1 MAKKITKG
9 KVYFYLKNGYIE
21 GDVHEYT
28 EEEKEWTGLYP
39 TEFEIYDLMD
49 GLEFADCVEGGGFI
63 DNDGSIAEIFVNDFL
78 SNLGI
83 WDEGMH
89 QGKFCLG
96 LYDFR
101 RLCKEYKVEV
111 NWANK

>member
-1 MAKKITKG
+1 MANKIINGTTS
-9 KVYFYLKNGYIE
+9 FYLKNGYIE
-21 GDVHEYT
+21 SDVYEYT
-28 EEEKEWTGLYP
+28 KEDKEWTGLYP
-39 TEFEIYDLMD
+39 TEFEIYDIMD
-49 GLEFADCVEGGGFI
+49 GLEFAQCVEDGSFI
-63 DNDGSIAEIFVNDFL
+63 DSDGRIAHIFVNDLL

-83 WDEGMH
+83 WDKGMH

-101 RLCKEYKVEV
+101 RLCSQYKIEV